1 MANLVIVKIV
11 GEPWLS
17 RAKEYQAQLIAFRQ
31 SCRDFALSVGAVD
44 APNGFPGS
52 PPAGLIFTKINPPP
66 KDWTKPTKH
75 GFSAPKKG
83 SPAAQALA
91 ALPVKPSTG
100 FIFGD
105 AVIGNL
111 SYDMPCGGWGSGGI
125 AMMIE
130 TVSVGWIGDVFVARM
145 PHAGRAAAEHLARH
159 PDHTIRYGAAEWQLP
174 DGVVEISQAEL
185 DLLDAQH
192 RVLAEKAEA
201 A

>member
-17 RAKEYQAQLIAFRQ
+17 RAQEYRSQMAAFRK
-31 SCRDFALSVGAVD
+31 SYRAFALTIGAD
-44 APNGFPGS
+44 SMPNGFPGARL
-52 PPAGLIFTKINPPP
+52 PGLIFTKSKPP

-83 SPAAQALA
+83 TLAAQAFA
-91 ALPVKPSTG
+91 ALPEKPSAA

-111 SYDMPCGGWGSGGI
+111 SYDMPCGGWGGGCI

-159 PDHTIRYGAAEWQLP
+159 PDHTIRYGAADWQLP
-174 DGVVEISQAEL
+174 EGVVEISQAEL
-185 DLLDAQH
+185 DLFDAQH
-192 RVLAEKAEA
+192 RVSAEKAEA